1 MRKKMPDVVKGITH
15 SEGEE
20 AQVNQSNSDS
30 EKKNEKTLSTEKPY
44 KRALEFWNHKKVS
57 KVFNIMRTVKTYRR
71 ALEFWNQKRLSMMFA
86 IMRGK
91 RPKAEVKSVGKARP
105 VNRKT
110 SSKRSKRPNKGS
122 GQTVKPK
129 AESYFDTKNRT
140 DAETSMKSERK
151 DSTAQ
156 ISESERKAMSELTGH
171 HIEDVSVVKLPNGK
185 GKYLGRTTR
194 KGPGDTKHAQELMHE
209 RAIEGTRMMLYKF
222 FGAWDVDNEVHIAD
236 VYDCVFDRDTY
247 KPFQVNRDTFREAL
261 KRVNYFHIKGS
272 KVHCTMV
279 NEPADPVNLEK
290 LSESDRHDCIQ
301 QMEINV
307 QRAIS
312 DYRSQFKQRML
323 RECVMHPYN
332 NPRVLVRDEVIRDE
346 RQKEAEHN
354 QSKEAPVSMAM
365 GMSQYGCEAEHDGEL
380 DEDEDLAPGQHY
392 GIYYSEADI
401 ADEDCVERDEILE
414 LKKDYDPT
422 DIYLINCES
431 NMDRLLKNLVNYGN
445 VEMITQGKF
454 KNEEFIDVS
463 DFGSAL
469 NEIIMQVKD
478 QYDIAFKMSKWIKGP
493 GAQEELLRLTKMVHN
508 RIYKCVGQLKGS
520 LERTLRFTWQ
530 QMRLGNSL
538 QIEKSALSLTLA
550 ILRGADDLT
559 EAGNHFEVSS
569 RGEEILQ
576 LQDMR
581 KSAKL
586 KSVPITEQDEVV
598 RAEELGVICLSN
610 RSEKGII
617 VQTPG
622 NPYCKWRHTG
632 NIMITPQ
639 QDFKSQEYDEE
650 VAYAAIVNGEKV
662 YAKQIDLWVDELIRS
677 EMKGSYYFEAIKVLL
692 TSPYRECELRI
703 SSVLDRKDNRMSIR
717 KPFSTGATGDVQRLE
732 KEAVAASKDHSVP
745 EIIHNSL

>member
-1 MRKKMPDVVKGITH
+1 MRKKLPDGVKGITH

-44 KRALEFWNHKKVS
+44 KRALEFWNRKRMSMVL
-57 KVFNIMRTVKTYRR
+57 NIMRTVKKYRR
-71 ALEFWNQKRLSMMFA
+71 AIGFWIQKRLSMMFA

-91 RPKAEVKSVGKARP
+91 RPKAKAKSVGKARP

-110 SSKRSKRPNKGS
+110 SSKRSSRPNKGS

-140 DAETSMKSERK
+140 DAETSMKSKRK

-185 GKYLGRTTR
+185 EKYLGRITR
-194 KGPGDTKHAQELMHE
+194 KGPGDTKHAQELLHE

-222 FGAWDVDNEVHIAD
+222 FGAWDVENEVHIAD

-247 KPFQVNRDTFREAL
+247 RPFQVNRDTFRKAL

-272 KVHCTMV
+272 KVYCTMV

-290 LSESDRHDCIQ
+290 LSKSDRHDCIQ

-312 DYRSQFKQRML
+312 DYRSQFEQRML
-323 RECVMHPYN
+323 RQCVMYPYN

-346 RQKEAEHN
+346 RQKETEHN

-392 GIYYSEADI
+392 GIYYSEANI
-401 ADEDCVERDEILE
+401 ADEDCIERDEILE
-414 LKKDYDPT
+414 LKKDYDPA

-454 KNEEFIDVS
+454 ENEEFIEVS
-463 DFGSAL
+463 DFGA
-469 NEIIMQVKD
+469 
-478 QYDIAFKMSKWIKGP
+478 
-493 GAQEELLRLTKMVHN
+493 
-508 RIYKCVGQLKGS
+508 
-520 LERTLRFTWQ
+520 
-530 QMRLGNSL
+530 
-538 QIEKSALSLTLA
+538 
-550 ILRGADDLT
+550 
-559 EAGNHFEVSS
+559 
-569 RGEEILQ
+569 
-576 LQDMR
+576 
-581 KSAKL
+581 
-586 KSVPITEQDEVV
+586 
-598 RAEELGVICLSN
+598 
-610 RSEKGII
+610 
-617 VQTPG
+617 
-622 NPYCKWRHTG
+622 
-632 NIMITPQ
+632 
-639 QDFKSQEYDEE
+639 
-650 VAYAAIVNGEKV
+650 
-662 YAKQIDLWVDELIRS
+662 
-677 EMKGSYYFEAIKVLL
+677 
-692 TSPYRECELRI
+692 
-703 SSVLDRKDNRMSIR
+703 
-717 KPFSTGATGDVQRLE
+717 STQ
-732 KEAVAASKDHSVP
+732 
-745 EIIHNSL
+745 